1 MWQSQTSLLS
11 FQKAAAAPCSVATCV
26 LAAPAQAAGV
36 NEQGVAAV
44 LPPHTRPLP
53 GGLCI
58 PGILCLFYGPLQINP
73 QPPHPTRT
81 SAVPGS
87 GRGRLDKL
95 HAWSRPGAGTLLTG
109 PTPQE
114 DLYTLCLVPLPPDS
128 AEEPLP
134 PGSLPG
140 FLPPLLPLSL
150 WLHRWQDTTPV
161 SFQVCKPDLS
171 ETPHVWVPEGATGVM
186 ELRRRVAGVA
196 LNSEEQSSHQLE
208 SGSTER
214 LDRVAR
220 EAVQGT
226 PAGPGGLGWV
236 TPPGLRLC

>member
-1 MWQSQTSLLS
+1 MALRRKSQNSEQIKRKNSKEKMASGWSL
-11 FQKAAAAPCSVATCV
+11 KKTP
-26 LAAPAQAAGV
+26 
-36 NEQGVAAV
+36 
-44 LPPHTRPLP
+44 RPLI
-53 GGLCI
+53 C
-58 PGILCLFYGPLQINP
+58 
-73 QPPHPTRT
+73 
-81 SAVPGS
+81 S
-87 GRGRLDKL
+87 
-95 HAWSRPGAGTLLTG
+95 
-109 PTPQE
+109 
-114 DLYTLCLVPLPPDS
+114 
-128 AEEPLP
+128 
-134 PGSLPG
+134 

-236 TPPGLRLC
+236 TPPGLRLCWHSSTQSQGIENVLRWRDGIRNCLLSL